1 MYTIKYTPQATKA
14 IKKAPA
20 SIARRLIAAIKELAA
35 APYAMP
41 GVKKLKG
48 TEGYRLRVGD
58 WRIIYAIHDDILMI
72 WILDAGHRKEIY
84 R

>member
-1 MYTIKYTPQATKA
+1 MYSVKYTSQAIKA

-20 SIARRLIAAIKELAA
+20 STAKRLTSAIRELAA
-35 APYAMP
+35 DPYAMP

-48 TEGYRLRVGD
+48 VEGYRLRVGD
-58 WRIIYAIHDDILMI
+58 WRIVYSIHNDILTL